1 MGSTVRA
8 HCSRHSHRSCALP
21 GRGTSF
27 VPPRPSPATPRCF
40 TTCVGDLGIR
50 SSGVLNVIVFIS
62 CSCRHLYERE
72 GRAHACF
79 SLCVSH
85 CVFLTVRTGPLGPRA
100 CARCVFLLQQ
110 LSLQINISLLVAVV
124 SPTAQESKPKPR
136 RLVKGLQ
143 PETPRNYRYSTGT
156 EQVCRWGR
164 G

>member
-1 MGSTVRA
+1 M
-8 HCSRHSHRSCALP
+8 L
-21 GRGTSF
+21 
-27 VPPRPSPATPRCF
+27 
-40 TTCVGDLGIR
+40 
-50 SSGVLNVIVFIS
+50 
-62 CSCRHLYERE
+62 
-72 GRAHACF
+72 
-79 SLCVSH
+79 VSH
-85 CVFLTVRTGPLGPRA
+85 CVFLTVCFSPRA

-136 RLVKGLQ
+136 RLVRGLQ